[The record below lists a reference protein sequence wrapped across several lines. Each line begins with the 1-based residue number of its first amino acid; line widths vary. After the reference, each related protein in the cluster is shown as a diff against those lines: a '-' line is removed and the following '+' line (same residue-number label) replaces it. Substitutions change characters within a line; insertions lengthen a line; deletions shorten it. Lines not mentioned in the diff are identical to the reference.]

1 MGRLRREVAAPSR
14 RIVAHGLSGAAAPGA
29 KLRDSSQR
37 LALALIAA
45 VVLPAWTLLALWSAS
60 PYRGYLDHGGWGDAL
75 ALSPLCRA
83 VPGGEVVIP
92 ALVTALA
99 WLLMIAAMMVPTVL
113 PLVGMFR
120 RIVDGRPDAGRLVA
134 AVLAG
139 YGAAWM
145 AFGVAAHAA
154 DTGVR
159 AAAAGS
165 PWLVAHAW
173 ALGAGVLALA
183 GAFQFSA
190 LKYRCL
196 ERCRTPF
203 GFVNAHWHGRRP
215 LTESFRLGLAHGAF
229 CVGCC
234 WALMLVTFVV
244 GMGNPGWMLALAAAM
259 AAEKNLPAGK
269 RLRTPLGLGLLA
281 WAAAIALARA

>member
-1 MGRLRREVAAPSR
+1 MPLRLDVAQGTSGAVAPGTRLREGR
-14 RIVAHGLSGAAAPGA
+14 
-29 KLRDSSQR
+29 R
-37 LALALIAA
+37 LAVALVA
-45 VVLPAWTLLALWSAS
+45 VVVAPAWGLLALWSAS
-60 PYRGYLDHGGWGDAL
+60 PYRGYLDHGGWGDAI

-83 VPGGEVVIP
+83 LPGGEIVVP
-92 ALVTALA
+92 ALATALA

-113 PLVGMFR
+113 PLVGTFR
-120 RIVDGRPDAGRLVA
+120 RIVAGRPDAAALVA
-134 AVLAG
+134 AVLGG
-139 YGAAWM
+139 YVAAWM
-145 AFGVAAHAA
+145 GFGVVAHAA
-154 DTGVR
+154 DAGVR

>member
-1 MGRLRREVAAPSR
+1 MAARAGAAPSGH
-14 RIVAHGLSGAAAPGA
+14 IVVQAHSGATAPGPR
-29 KLRDSSQR
+29 LRGGQR
-37 LALALIAA
+37 LALALVAA
-45 VVLPAWTLLALWSAS
+45 VAVPAWALLALWSAS
-60 PYRGYLDHGGWGDAL
+60 PYRGYLDHGGWGDAI

-83 VPGGEVVIP
+83 VPGGEVVVP
-92 ALVTALA
+92 ALVTAFA
-99 WLLMIAAMMVPTVL
+99 WLLMIAAMMVPTAL
-113 PLVGMFR
+113 PLVGTFR
-120 RIVDGRPDAGRLVA
+120 RIVAGRPDAGRLVA

-139 YGAAWM
+139 YVAAWM
-145 AFGVAAHAA
+145 GFGIVAHAA
-154 DTGVR
+154 DAGVR

-173 ALGAGVLALA
+173 VLGAGVLALA

-215 LTESFRLGLAHGAF
+215 ARESLRLGLAHGAF

-234 WALMLVTFVV
+234 WALMLVMFVV
-244 GMGNPGWMLALAAAM
+244 GMGNPGWMLVLAAAM
-259 AAEKNLPAGK
+259 AAEKNLPAGP